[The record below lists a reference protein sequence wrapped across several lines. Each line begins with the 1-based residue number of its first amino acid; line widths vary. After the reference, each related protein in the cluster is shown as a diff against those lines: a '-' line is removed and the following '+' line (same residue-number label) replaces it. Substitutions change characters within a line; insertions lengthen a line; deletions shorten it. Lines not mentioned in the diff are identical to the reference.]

1 MRRVGRPRLDWTTEV
16 MKAGAQKFGTR
27 EKFELALKD
36 DGPEA
41 AAVWRAT
48 LDKLFKK

>member
-1 MRRVGRPRLDWTTEV
+1 MLWRPHLLSFASYWAF

-27 EKFELALKD
+27 EKFELALKR

-41 AAVWRAT
+41 AAV
-48 LDKLFKK
+48 